1 MYKGK
6 HVREVAHRTA
16 LRLSGVAAAAVL
28 ALTGTLAVTG
38 TAHANPAGV
47 SVVQN
52 TKGEAG
58 YFAKDNGQTRF
69 RYVQA
74 QVGVTNQIKNLDGA
88 GGLGGAGVELCDPN
102 TGYSVQLGVQWTGSR
117 YQVSYGHGVLGD
129 LSGSDPCIMS
139 GLVSGPTPLS
149 PIALNPVVGDQV
161 NFAIYYNPSTHWVT
175 VNSCDV
181 TQDNTCRQAHFYVG
195 YKNFYEF
202 GIGVVSNGPVLTAPA
217 NNFLATF
224 TKTAANYYSST
235 HAFNSIWVNNHWTL
249 RQADW
254 VNTPASQ
261 VIMSSNGSL
270 NGTGTAFNLFNGS
283 TSA

>member
-1 MYKGK
+1 M
-6 HVREVAHRTA
+6 AA
-16 LRLSGVAAAAVL
+16 AAAAVAIAGGGL
-28 ALTGTLAVTG
+28 ALAAALPAS
-38 TAHANPAGV
+38 ANPVGV

-74 QVGVTNQIKNLDGA
+74 QIGVTNQLKNLDGA

-102 TGYSVQLGVQWTGSR
+102 TGYSVQLGVQWNTGLGR
-117 YQVSYGHGVLGD
+117 FVVSYGHGILGD

-139 GLVSGPTPLS
+139 GLVSGPTPLA
-149 PIALNPVVGDQV
+149 PIALNPVAGDQL
-161 NFAIYYNPSTHWVT
+161 NFAIYYDPHTHWVT

-181 TQDNTCRQAHFYVG
+181 TQDNTCRQDHFYVG
-195 YKNFYEF
+195 FKNFYEF
-202 GIGVVSNGPVLTAPA
+202 GQGVVSNGPVLTAPA
-217 NNFLATF
+217 SNFLVNF
-224 TKTAANYYSST
+224 THLAANYYSST
-235 HAFNSIWVNNHWTL
+235 HAWNTDFVPAHWTL

-254 VNTPASQ
+254 VNASDQ
-261 VIMSSNGSL
+261 VIMSSNGSM
-270 NGTGTAFNLFNGS
+270 NGAGTMFNLFNGS

>member
-1 MYKGK
+1 MLRRKYFALLAAPAL
-6 HVREVAHRTA
+6 VAGA
-16 LRLSGVAAAAVL
+16 L
-28 ALTGTLAVTG
+28 ALVAPA
-38 TAHANPAGV
+38 AHANPAGV

-74 QVGVTNQIKNLDGA
+74 QVGVTNQLKNLDGA

-102 TGYSVQLGVQWTGSR
+102 TGYSIQLGVQWTGTR
-117 YQVSYGHGVLGD
+117 FQVSYGNGLLGD

-149 PIALNPVVGDQV
+149 PIALNPVAGDQLT
-161 NFAIYYNPSTHWVT
+161 FAIYYNPSTHWVT

-195 YKNFYEF
+195 WKNFYEF
-202 GIGVVSNGPVLTAPA
+202 GIGVVSNGPFLTAPA
-217 NNFLATF
+217 NNFLAAF
-224 TKTAANYYSST
+224 SHTAANYYSAT
-235 HAFNSIWVNNHWTL
+235 HGWNSIYVPGHWTL

-254 VNTPASQ
+254 VNLSSQ
-261 VIMSSNGSL
+261 VVMSSNGSL
-270 NGTGTAFNLFNGS
+270 DAGGHAFTLFNGS